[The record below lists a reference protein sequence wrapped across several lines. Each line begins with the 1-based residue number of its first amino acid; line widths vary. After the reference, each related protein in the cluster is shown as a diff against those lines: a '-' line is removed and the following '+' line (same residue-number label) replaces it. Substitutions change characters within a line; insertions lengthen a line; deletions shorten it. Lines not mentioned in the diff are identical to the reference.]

1 MVGCDPSAGAS
12 HEASRIYR
20 SVRQFWHYLAPRR
33 ARAAGKDRREDRLC
47 PSRPGTASKNPS
59 VPLLAGLACEGLR
72 EPENFVLIIRATDGD
87 MAKVLSVLDELLASN
102 VDLFVISGPPLTRAL
117 HDAIK
122 TRPIVTIDLESDP
135 VESGWLQS
143 YARPG
148 GNLTGVFADFPDFS
162 TKWLQLLKEIAPG
175 ITKLVVLWDT
185 STPLVQ
191 PKAVTAAAQSVDVR
205 TDVLELKSPSDF
217 ETVFNA
223 ASARR
228 PDGLLLLSSPLVSI
242 NSKQLAELALQHRLP
257 AISLFASFA
266 GSGGLI
272 SYGPNID
279 EQYREAGIMVAKI
292 LKGTKPADLPAER
305 PTRFELIVNSKTAKS
320 LGVKVP
326 PTLLAT
332 ADEVIE

>member
-1 MVGCDPSAGAS
+1 MRRREFIALLGSSGITWPLVARAQQAKIVAKIGFVYPGPEQVAKT
-12 HEASRIYR
+12 R
-20 SVRQFWHYLAPRR
+20 SVPF
-33 ARAAGKDRREDRLC
+33 
-47 PSRPGTASKNPS
+47 
-59 VPLLAGLACEGLR
+59 LAGLASEGLR
-72 EPENFVLIIRATDGD
+72 EPENFVLIIRTTGGD
-87 MAKVLSVLDELLASN
+87 MAKVPSVLDELLASN

-148 GNLTGVFADFPDFS
+148 GNLTGVFSDFPDFS

-175 ITKLVVLWDT
+175 IAKLVVLWDP

-205 TDVLELKSPSDF
+205 TDVLELRSPSDF

-266 GSGGLI
+266 RSGGLV

-279 EQYREAGIMVAKI
+279 EQYREVGIMAAKI

-305 PTRFELIVNSKTAKS
+305 PTRFELIVNSTTAKS
-320 LGVKVP
+320 LGVKIP
-326 PTLLAT
+326 ATLLAT

>member
-1 MVGCDPSAGAS
+1 MKRREFIALVGMTAGWSFA
-12 HEASRIYR
+12 
-20 SVRQFWHYLAPRR
+20 
-33 ARAAGKDRREDRLC
+33 ARAQQPKTVAKIGFVF
-47 PSRPGTASKNPS
+47 PGPEQVAKTRI
-59 VPLLAGLACEGLR
+59 VPFLAGLASEGLR
-72 EPENFVLIIRATDGD
+72 EPENFALITRATGGD
-87 MAKVLSVLDELLASN
+87 MAKVPSVLDDLLASN
-102 VDLFVISGPPLTRAL
+102 VDLFVISGPPLTRVI
-117 HDAIK
+117 HDAIN

-148 GNLTGVFADFPDFS
+148 GNLTGVFSDFPDFS

-175 ITKLVVLWDT
+175 IAKLVVLWDP

-205 TDVLELKSPSDF
+205 TDVLELRSAADF

-257 AISLFASFA
+257 AISLFASFVR
-266 GSGGLI
+266 SGGLV

-279 EQYREAGIMVAKI
+279 EQYREVGIMAAKI

-320 LGVKVP
+320 LGVKIP

>member
-1 MVGCDPSAGAS
+1 MRRREFIALFGAAVWPFVARAQQPKS
-12 HEASRIYR
+12 VPKIGFVHPGPEPVAKLR
-20 SVRQFWHYLAPRR
+20 SVPFL
-33 ARAAGKDRREDRLC
+33 
-47 PSRPGTASKNPS
+47 S
-59 VPLLAGLACEGLR
+59 GLSSEGVR
-72 EPENFVLIIRATDGD
+72 EPEIFVLITRATGGD
-87 MAKVLSVLDELLASN
+87 MTKVPSILDELLASK

-117 HDAIK
+117 HEAIK
-122 TRPIVTIDLESDP
+122 THPIVTIDLESDP
-135 VESGWLQS
+135 VESGWLAS

-148 GNLTGVFADFPDFS
+148 GNLTGVFSDFPDFS

-175 ITKLVVLWDT
+175 IAKLVVLWDP

-191 PKAVTAAAQSVDVR
+191 PKAVTAAAQSVDVK
-205 TDVLELKSPSDF
+205 TDVLELRSTSDF
-217 ETVFNA
+217 EGVFNE

-242 NSKQLAELALQHRLP
+242 NSKQLAEMALQHRLP

-266 GSGGLI
+266 RSGGLV

-305 PTRFELIVNSKTAKS
+305 PTRFELIVNSKTAKL
-320 LGVKVP
+320 LGVTIP

-332 ADEVIE
+332 ADEVVE